1 MQISKY
7 KNTMSAVVMLIIVNI
22 GFSSS
27 ATADVV
33 VIVNV
38 ANDVSSIDASKIKKI
53 FLLKKKK
60 FSTGKKI
67 VPVEQTSG
75 SSVRD
80 IFNDK
85 VLRKSSNQLRA
96 YWAKIIFSGKGSPP
110 KSVADDAA
118 VKAFVS
124 TTDSAIGYIDS
135 ANVDD
140 SVKVI
145 FTIK

>member
-1 MQISKY
+1 
-7 KNTMSAVVMLIIVNI
+7 MSAVVMLIIVNI

-33 VIVNV
+33 VIVNI

-60 FSTGKKI
+60 FSNGKKVI
-67 VPVEQTSG
+67 PVEQTPG
-75 SSVRD
+75 STVRD

-110 KSVADDAA
+110 KSVADDAS

-124 TTDSAIGYIDS
+124 TTESAIGYIDS
-135 ANVDD
+135 VNVDD